1 MIVGT
6 PGPSINY
13 TQGAG
18 IVARVPY
25 AVHTDVFEG
34 PFDVLLRLITEQ
46 RVDLYEVRL
55 SDIVDAYLHELD
67 LLERLDLEVATEF
80 LLIASILVELK
91 SRRLLPDRDGNVSE
105 DDLALL
111 EERDYLLA
119 RLVECTTFSAAGQKL
134 AELERQ
140 AAMSFPRLAGPDERF
155 LEIAPDLLDGVTPI
169 DVLDAAMRALA
180 ERTRPEVHVEHILVD
195 EVTVAEVVGYLAEYL
210 PGRGTMTFRELTR
223 NASSRIEIV
232 VHFLGL
238 LELYKQGLIEL
249 EQHALFGALTFTWTG
264 GPDDEVDPDEITEI
278 SGAGTAA
285 SAARAALVESEY
297 GG

>member
-1 MIVGT
+1 M
-6 PGPSINY
+6 
-13 TQGAG
+13 
-18 IVARVPY
+18 PY

-55 SDIVDAYLHELD
+55 SDIVDGYLHELD
-67 LLERLDLEVATEF
+67 LLERLDLEIATEF
-80 LLIASILVELK
+80 LLIAAILVELK
-91 SRRLLPDRDGNVSE
+91 SRRLLPDRDGHVSE

-119 RLVECTTFSAAGQKL
+119 RLVECTTFSAAGQKI
-134 AELERQ
+134 AALERQ
-140 AAMSFPRLAGPDERF
+140 AAKSFPRLAGPDERF
-155 LEIAPDLLDGVTPI
+155 QELTPDLLAGITPI

-180 ERTRPEVHVEHILVD
+180 ERPRPEVHVEHILVD
-195 EVTVAEVVGYLAEYL
+195 EVTVAEVVGRLAAYL
-210 PGRGTMTFRELTR
+210 PGRGSTTFRELTR
-223 NASSRIEIV
+223 DASSRIEVV

-249 EQHALFGALTFTWTG
+249 EQHALFGEMTVTWTG
-264 GPDDEVDPDEITEI
+264 GPDDEVDADEITEL
-278 SGAGTAA
+278 SAASTRPATATTTAA
-285 SAARAALVESEY
+285 ATASAAARARAALVEAEY